1 MSWYLIVLNVLMNE
15 LNERKCLIIADIPLL
30 EKPKLEVVEPTR
42 NVNHLLQSHL
52 WLNSVERIE
61 SSSNSTIVASA
72 QWNFIYQPAYFSL
85 NAYPILEL
93 FIQLSSE
100 FVSLQHFQCLF
111 CGLGNSSKTTCCLP
125 INLRHLIQFSVR
137 DLRCITFHSLDH
149 KLIIKSLFGELNKKR
164 CFILFS
170 CLFFFWFNWYELF
183 FKFVAGSRTFVEF
196 LESFVSE
203 RFRSRRAANYEQ
215 PIQSL
220 LQLTASKL
228 SASLLADV
236 RAELEVYHELV
247 SGSIYLS

>member
-170 CLFFFWFNWYELF
+170 CLFFFLVQLIRIIFQIRCWFTD
-183 FKFVAGSRTFVEF
+183 VCRISRIFCLWKISIETSGQ
-196 LESFVSE
+196 L
-203 RFRSRRAANYEQ
+203 RAAH
-215 PIQSL
+215 
-220 LQLTASKL
+220 T
-228 SASLLADV
+228 
-236 RAELEVYHELV
+236 ELITVD
-247 SGSIYLS
+247 S